1 MNSDLMSQELFARLV
16 RIEEKLDRVVRLEE
30 RQDRNERD
38 IAHAEGRL
46 DTVEGTVATLKTEVE
61 KLNSTS
67 VHRWSTF
74 SKVFFGVLAFFGLVA
89 GPVLVEVILSKAGI
103 QP

>member
-38 IAHAEGRL
+38 ISSAAVRL
-46 DTVEGTVATLKTEVE
+46 DAVEGSVAKLKTEVE
-61 KLNSTS
+61 KLSSTS
-67 VHRWSTF
+67 VHRWGTF

-89 GPVLVEVILSKAGI
+89 GPVIVEIILNKVGI

>member
-1 MNSDLMSQELFARLV
+1 MTSDLMSQDLLARLV

-38 IAHAEGRL
+38 IAHVEDRL
-46 DTVEGTVATLKTEVE
+46 DKVDLTMASLKTEVE
-61 KLNSTS
+61 KLSSSS
-67 VHRWSTF
+67 VHRWGTF
-74 SKVFFGVLAFFGLVA
+74 SKVFFGTLAFFGIVA
-89 GPVLVEVILSKAGI
+89 GPVIVEVILSKAGI

>member
-38 IAHAEGRL
+38 IAHAETRL
-46 DTVEGTVATLKTEVE
+46 DKVEGSVATLKTEVE
-61 KLNSTS
+61 KLNSSS

-89 GPVLVEVILSKAGI
+89 GPVIVEVILNKVGVQS
-103 QP
+103 